1 MRRLPRRPAA
11 RVILLFLVTLLF
23 CAPLV
28 AAEVHTHPGVSPVDE
43 SPYIDYLYRVHEGR
57 ILLPHGQLMGDA
69 AMREITCRGI
79 QNGWAGL
86 WPVGAGCMRPPFDY
100 TRVPDIGFNSAD
112 IYPPTYFILTDLG
125 ARVLMGVGVTD
136 NLVDAARM
144 VGAVWMAWALVVLY
158 LLARELGARRWSAV
172 LAMAVAGA
180 NPLLLH
186 YWFHVTPD
194 AGSVLL
200 GGLVLLAA
208 VRWDRGR
215 IGLHWL
221 VLASLAAVSVKSVN
235 VLAVLLVG
243 AYFVVRLTVRVVN
256 ERCSRPVTF
265 EAPSAQ
271 PEPTAPS
278 ELVEAESGQREES
291 SPPTTPPAVGAAA
304 TGVRHEVVGL
314 VASLGTALVAM
325 VGWLLLRAAI
335 SPPGVVTRYDI
346 RNATHA
352 WFRFTWVKNNLFA
365 FLKWQDLGQPRV
377 PLLFVVASAALVVG
391 AVVVVLTR
399 PWRSRVW
406 AVAVATLVAT
416 FAGPLTIVM
425 ITVVTQR
432 AYVASVQRYGLS
444 IVAAS
449 LALTAVA
456 CRPRWAQALL
466 GVLALA
472 LLAVSLA
479 WLR

>member
-1 MRRLPRRPAA
+1 M
-11 RVILLFLVTLLF
+11 LFLVTLVF

-57 ILLPHGQLMGDA
+57 ILLPHGQLMGDE

-86 WPVGAGCMRPPFDY
+86 WPVGAGCMTPPFDY
-100 TRVPDIGFNSAD
+100 TRVPDIGLNSAD
-112 IYPPTYFILTDLG
+112 IYPPTYFVLTDLG

-144 VGAVWMAWALVVLY
+144 MGAVWMAWALVVIY
-158 LLARELGARRWSAV
+158 LLARELGARRSSSL

-180 NPLLLH
+180 NPLLLN

-200 GGLVLLAA
+200 GGLVVLAA

-221 VLASLAAVSVKSVN
+221 VIASLAAVSVKSVN
-235 VLAVLLVG
+235 VLAVMLVG
-243 AYFVVRLTVRVVN
+243 AYFLVRLAVRIVN
-256 ERCSRPVTF
+256 DRRGSTASGELQPLGPRDPNATNDLADVRPENVD
-265 EAPSAQ
+265 
-271 PEPTAPS
+271 
-278 ELVEAESGQREES
+278 R
-291 SPPTTPPAVGAAA
+291 TTPPSTPPSTNAAR
-304 TGVRHEVVGL
+304 TRLPRELIGL
-314 VASLGTALVAM
+314 VASIGTVLAAM
-325 VGWLLLRAAI
+325 AGWLLLRAAI
-335 SPPGVVTRYDI
+335 STAGVVTRFDV
-346 RNATHA
+346 RNATQA

-365 FLKWQDLGQPRV
+365 FLKWQDLGQPRA
-377 PLLFVVASAALVVG
+377 PLLFLVASAALVVG
-391 AVVVVLTR
+391 AIVVVLTHR
-399 PWRSRVW
+399 RGSRVW
-406 AVAVATLVAT
+406 SVAVATLVAT
-416 FAGPLTIVM
+416 FVGPPTIVM
-425 ITVVTQR
+425 ITVFTQR

-466 GVLALA
+466 GILALA
-472 LLAVSLA
+472 LLVVSLA

>member
-1 MRRLPRRPAA
+1 
-11 RVILLFLVTLLF
+11 V
-23 CAPLV
+23 
-28 AAEVHTHPGVSPVDE
+28 
-43 SPYIDYLYRVHEGR
+43 
-57 ILLPHGQLMGDA
+57 
-69 AMREITCRGI
+69 GI
-79 QNGWAGL
+79 
-86 WPVGAGCMRPPFDY
+86 
-100 TRVPDIGFNSAD
+100 
-112 IYPPTYFILTDLG
+112 
-125 ARVLMGVGVTD
+125 TD

-144 VGAVWMAWALVVLY
+144 VGAAWMAWALVVIY
-158 LLARELGARRWSAV
+158 LLARELGARRSSSV
-172 LAMAVAGA
+172 LAMVVAGA
-180 NPLLLH
+180 NPLLLN

-200 GGLVLLAA
+200 GGLVVLAA

-221 VLASLAAVSVKSVN
+221 VLASVAAVAVKSVN
-235 VLAVLLVG
+235 VLAVMLVG
-243 AYFVVRLTVRVVN
+243 AYFLVRLTVRLVN
-256 ERCSRPVTF
+256 ARRGSAVTV
-265 EAPSAQ
+265 EAPPATQ
-271 PEPTAPS
+271 PEPAATS
-278 ELVEAESGQREES
+278 ELEVGASQNPDET
-291 SPPTTPPAVGAAA
+291 SPPVPRPADGAAP

-377 PLLFVVASAALVVG
+377 PQLFVVASAALVVG
-391 AVVVVLTR
+391 AVVVVVTR
-399 PWRSRVW
+399 PWSSHVW

-416 FAGPLTIVM
+416 FIGPLTIVM

-444 IVAAS
+444 IVAVS